1 MRQQWLTN
9 HTELLLPHE
18 EVVEIP
24 LSSIR
29 SELLTDFCGYETLLE
44 YSLHYVSNN

>member
-9 HTELLLPHE
+9 HTEMLLPQD

-29 SELLTDFCGYETLLE
+29 SELITDFCGYETLLE
-44 YSLHYVSNN
+44 NLLNNLN